1 MTQTEFQEI
10 YLKQMKLC
18 EDTLLRKKKEYAGN
32 GPDRLSAFKTAASL
46 QKCTAKEALGGML
59 AKHVVS
65 IYEMCGT
72 RGITYPVQIW
82 EEKITDSIN
91 YLLLLRALVEEEK

>member
-1 MTQTEFQEI
+1 MTQIEFQDI
-10 YLKQMKLC
+10 FMKQMKAC
-18 EDTLLRKKKEYAGN
+18 EDTLQKKKKEYAGN
-32 GPDRLSAFKTAASL
+32 GTDRLGAFKTAASL
-46 QKCTAKEALGGML
+46 QKCSAKEALAGMF

-72 RGITYPVQIW
+72 KGAPFPVPVW

-91 YLLLLRALVEEEK
+91 YLILLRALVEEEK